1 MVVLTLE
8 VTESTEIDL
17 IWGCDA
23 ERQLEVDWLVELLSP
38 LQPYWI
44 AANETLNPD
53 DLTEGRPR
61 VLIETGLLLLERN
74 ASNERKQILQQQ
86 RVQRLDALSRKGPF
100 TLIHISDEEG
110 LDGDQLY
117 GMLPEATTI
126 WRNFPYE
133 RFDQASFI
141 HHFPIGPRKE
151 FLELRT
157 CKPASGRTTPWA
169 FMGTLWR
176 TGNRTLATSIFL
188 REHPS
193 GEFFGGQFFGR
204 GLPIEQYRDR
214 MQNSIFALCPE
225 GDRHFDTFRLYESLQ
240 AGCIP
245 LVVERDGQALRLLGP
260 QFPIPIF
267 ENWKLA
273 SQFVANHLRRP
284 DQLNAVQHQC
294 QRWWSATKSTISI
307 ELREGLQDTKSSG

>member
-1 MVVLTLE
+1 MVLPLSVQDLTG
-8 VTESTEIDL
+8 IDL

-23 ERQLEVDWLVELLSP
+23 ERQLEVYWLLELLSP
-38 LQPYWI
+38 LQPHWI
-44 AANETLNPD
+44 KANTHLNPAQ
-53 DLTEGRPR
+53 LTPGRPR
-61 VLIETGLLLLERN
+61 VLIETGLLLLERQ
-74 ASNERKQILQQQ
+74 ASHERQQILRQQ
-86 RVQRLDALSRKGPF
+86 RLQRLEALANQGRF
-100 TLIHISDEEG
+100 TLIHVSDEEG

-117 GMLPEATTI
+117 PMLPESTTI

-133 RFDQASFI
+133 RFDNKTTI

-151 FLELRT
+151 FLESMQL
-157 CKPASGRTTPWA
+157 KNASERTTPWA

-204 GLPIEQYRDR
+204 GLPIKQYRDR
-214 MQNSIFALCPE
+214 LQNSIFALCPE

-245 LVVERDGQALRLLGP
+245 LVVERDGQAIRLLGP

-273 SQFVANHLRRP
+273 SKFARENLQNRQALNTLQMLCQQWWGAYLFHL
-284 DQLNAVQHQC
+284 C
-294 QRWWSATKSTISI
+294 
-307 ELREGLQDTKSSG
+307 

>member
-1 MVVLTLE
+1 VVLPLSVQDLTG
-8 VTESTEIDL
+8 IDL
-17 IWGCDA
+17 IWGCNA
-23 ERQLEVDWLVELLSP
+23 ERQLEVDWLLELLSP
-38 LQPYWI
+38 LQPHWI
-44 AANETLNPD
+44 KANTHLNPAQ
-53 DLTEGRPR
+53 LTPGRPR
-61 VLIETGLLLLERN
+61 VLIETGLLLLERQ
-74 ASNERKQILQQQ
+74 ASHERQQILRQQ
-86 RVQRLDALSRKGPF
+86 RLQRLEALANQGRF
-100 TLIHISDEEG
+100 TLIHVSDEEG

-117 GMLPEATTI
+117 PMLPESTTI

-133 RFDQASFI
+133 RFDNKTTI

-151 FLELRT
+151 FLESMQLN
-157 CKPASGRTTPWA
+157 KASERTTPWA

-204 GLPIEQYRDR
+204 GLPIKQYRDR
-214 MQNSIFALCPE
+214 LQNSIFALCPE

-245 LVVERDGQALRLLGP
+245 LVVERDGQAIRLLGP

-267 ENWKLA
+267 ESWKLA
-273 SQFVANHLRRP
+273 SKFAKENLHNRQA
-284 DQLNAVQHQC
+284 LNMLQMQC
-294 QRWWSATKSTISI
+294 QQWWGATKFHLSKT
-307 ELREGLQDTKSSG
+307 LRQAIQQGN